1 MWKQII
7 NKENNKIA
15 LVVSPHLDDEVLG
28 CGGVI
33 ARHVAQGDKV
43 HVCFVANR
51 VYDHVYNAEKMEIEK
66 EHAFKAKEMIEYNE
80 LHVLDLNDERLDARV
95 QDIII
100 PLEKYV
106 TRIKPQIVYSPFC
119 NDNNQDHQAVAK
131 AVQVVLRPVA
141 VPFVERWLMYETP
154 SSTDQAPSVGIQG
167 FQPNVYYDIGDYL
180 DKKLKALACYETEVR
195 PFPNPRSSE
204 GVKTL
209 AMKRG
214 MECGLSCAEGF
225 MLVREKVLWK

>member
-1 MWKQII
+1 MGKEIL
-7 NKENNKIA
+7 NKENNKIV

-43 HVCFVANR
+43 HVCFVAHR
-51 VYDHVYNAEKMEIEK
+51 VYDHVYDAAKMEIEK
-66 EHAFKAKEMIEYNE
+66 EHAIYAKEVIGYNE
-80 LHVLDLNDERLDARV
+80 FHFLDMNDERLDACI

-100 PLEKYV
+100 PLEKYI
-106 TRIKPQIVYSPFC
+106 TLTKPQIVYSPFL

-141 VPFVERWLMYETP
+141 VPFVECWLMYETP
-154 SSTDQAPSVGIQG
+154 SSTEQAPSVGILG

-180 DKKLKALACYETEVR
+180 NKKLKALACYETEAR
-195 PFPNPRSSE
+195 PFPNPRSPE
-204 GVKTL
+204 GIKAL

-214 MECGLSCAEGF
+214 MECGLENAESF
-225 MLVREKVLWK
+225 MLVRERFSK

>member
-1 MWKQII
+1 MGKEII
-7 NKENNKIA
+7 NKENNKIV

-33 ARHVAQGDKV
+33 ARHMAQGDKV
-43 HVCFVANR
+43 HVCFVAHR

-66 EHAFKAKEMIEYNE
+66 EHAFKAKEMIGYHEF
-80 LHVLDLNDERLDARV
+80 HFLDLNDERLDACI

-100 PLEKYV
+100 PLEKHLIQ
-106 TRIKPQIVYSPFC
+106 IKPQIVYSPFC

-141 VPFVERWLMYETP
+141 IPFVERWLMFETP
-154 SSTDQAPSVGIQG
+154 SSTEQAPSVGTLG
-167 FQPNVYYDIGDYL
+167 FQPNVYYDIENYL
-180 DKKLKALACYETEVR
+180 DKKLKALACYETEAR
-195 PFPNPRSSE
+195 PFPNPRSPE
-204 GVKTL
+204 GIKSL

-214 MECGLSCAEGF
+214 MECGLSYAEGF
-225 MLVREKVLWK
+225 MMVREKFNK

>member
-1 MWKQII
+1 MKVLV
-7 NKENNKIA
+7 IA
-15 LVVSPHLDDEVLG
+15 PHMDDEVLG
-28 CGGVI
+28 CGGTI
-33 ARHVAQGDKV
+33 ARHVECGDNV
-43 HVCFVANR
+43 FVCFVAHR
-51 VYDHVYNAEKMEIEK
+51 VYNHQYNDERNEIEK
-66 EHAFKAKEMIEYNE
+66 KHANRAKE
-80 LHVLDLNDERLDARV
+80 VLNYKESVFLELNDERLDACV
-95 QDIII
+95 QDVII
-100 PLEKYV
+100 PLEEYI